1 MIPPIFGT
9 CLAIYSEMPTSDSLR
24 RIIAPFS
31 SCKGGAVP
39 RREWLGGRIVA
50 TLAESEDA
58 IDKVTDCSGAKS
70 GSSVLSSSFNRFG
83 GGSSVVLSK
92 DCRLE
97 ELGKVGCIL
106 TSTHRAAVP
115 ETFFTSKLGG
125 E

>member
-1 MIPPIFGT
+1 
-9 CLAIYSEMPTSDSLR
+9 MPTSDSLR

-58 IDKVTDCSGAKS
+58 IDNVTDCSGANF
-70 GSSVLSSSFNRFG
+70 GSSALPSTFNRFG
-83 GGSSVVLSK
+83 GGSSEVLSK

-97 ELGKVGCIL
+97 ELGEVECIS
-106 TSTHRAAVP
+106 TSTRRAAVP
-115 ETFFTSKLGG
+115 ECFFTSKLGG